1 MLEFDFMIVQ
11 IQKRV
16 KHILVHVVTQEG

>member
-16 KHILVHVVTQEG
+16 LVHVVTQEG